1 MQALAMPT
9 STFYWSLQT
18 QLAMNNNEQG
28 QVANCVARGHH
39 TTMTL
44 RREPVKRKGCV
55 KELEDECEKRPRK
68 KNPREKGP
76 TNAT

>member
-9 STFYWSLQT
+9 LTLDSYWCPQT

-28 QVANCVARGHH
+28 QVANCITRGHH

-44 RREPVKRKGCV
+44 RRETVKRKGG
-55 KELEDECEKRPRK
+55 CEGIVR
-68 KNPREKGP
+68 
-76 TNAT
+76 